1 MAAADPPG
9 TASPGGHPA
18 QDWAGEAT
26 RLPGAPADALA
37 SSGAWTQP
45 HTYKLSLL
53 PGSPA
58 TKSCRRAR
66 SRSQSPSRGKQEP
79 SRARSECLR

>member
-18 QDWAGEAT
+18 RGWAGEAT
-26 RLPGAPADALA
+26 RLPGAPADAVA
-37 SSGAWTQP
+37 SPGAWTRP
-45 HTYKLSLL
+45 PACKLSLL

-66 SRSQSPSRGKQEP
+66 SGSQDS
-79 SRARSECLR
+79 